1 MTCLDGGCFAGV
13 RILFATGQAAHR
25 SKKTGPAKRQAV
37 SRPRDRAKLTETR
50 RKEDGSMRV
59 FTEWLSGHPV
69 TMLAAVVTLV
79 ALLYVAWRWDR
90 LAGKD

>member
-1 MTCLDGGCFAGV
+1 
-13 RILFATGQAAHR
+13 
-25 SKKTGPAKRQAV
+25 
-37 SRPRDRAKLTETR
+37 
-50 RKEDGSMRV
+50 MRV